1 MTQLVLL
8 HHGQSIWNRDGHFT
22 GWSDVVLTAEGE
34 QAAQRAGRSDKRSG
48 RSSPFQANS
57 QQNHFRS
64 CENSYCSFADRRSG
78 YISAEFYAAI
88 ISTAHAGPTAADSVV
103 VRV

>member
-8 HHGQSIWNRDGHFT
+8 HHGQSIWSRDGHFT

-34 QAAQRAGRSDKRSG
+34 QAAQRAGRS
-48 RSSPFQANS
+48 SPLQANS

-78 YISAEFYAAI
+78 YISAEFHAAI
-88 ISTAHAGPTAADSVV
+88 ISTVHAGPTAADSVV